1 MSQKPKTTWSGGE
14 QCRLPEFYNLFARRW
29 HDPVLPAS
37 NLSLVASVAKQ
48 GHNTAVSQI
57 MRLYSHQSRIT
68 SLIVLALIFAPARLA
83 LATAA
88 DLPSNRTSLDRGFH
102 LLYNLDFEQAHQVFL
117 SYQRERPQDPVGPTA
132 EAAGLL
138 FSEFHRLGILETQFY
153 ADNKSFLNR
162 AKVVPDPSIRDS
174 FNAALVKAQNVAN
187 ARLATSPQDRDALF
201 AMTLSSGL
209 QADYAAMIEKRNLP
223 SLRFTREANDWA
235 GKLLAVDPNCYDA
248 HVATGFSKYI
258 IGSMAAP
265 VRWIMR
271 LGGVSGDKTAG
282 LAELQITADRGQYL
296 GPFARILLAIAYVR
310 DNDTA
315 KARSVLASLRDEF
328 PKNPLF
334 AQEIAHLD
342 SAK

>member
-1 MSQKPKTTWSGGE
+1 MFGFTAICLASFLT
-14 QCRLPEFYNLFARRW
+14 
-29 HDPVLPAS
+29 PAIAAT
-37 NLSLVASVAKQ
+37 V
-48 GHNTAVSQI
+48 
-57 MRLYSHQSRIT
+57 
-68 SLIVLALIFAPARLA
+68 P
-83 LATAA
+83 ATAA
-88 DLPSNRTSLDRGFH
+88 TVPAQRTSLDQGFR
-102 LLYNLDFEQAHQVFL
+102 LLYNLDFDQAHQVFL
-117 SYQRERPQDPVGPTA
+117 SWQKEHPQDPVGPTA

-138 FSEFHRLGILETQFY
+138 FSEFHRLGILESQFY
-153 ADNKSFLNR
+153 ADDKTFLNR
-162 AKVVPDPSIRDS
+162 EKVVPDPAVRDN
-174 FNAALVKAQNVAN
+174 FNAALSKAESVATT
-187 ARLATSPQDRDALF
+187 RLATSPQDRDALF

-209 QADYAAMIEKRNLP
+209 QADYAAMIEKHNLP

-282 LAELQITADRGQYL
+282 LAELQLTADHGQYL

-310 DNDTA
+310 DKDN
-315 KARSVLASLRDEF
+315 ARARGVLAALRDEF

-334 AQEIAHLD
+334 AREIARLD
-342 SAK
+342 AIH